1 MHTCPLDLTALHGEV
16 PFVISADDLSYFL
29 QVARQQR
36 LTLAGHALGV
46 NHTTVGRRIARLE
59 RQLGARLFDRRSTGW
74 TLTEVGERLMTHAE
88 TIEDSLAAASNV
100 GVNPSDSLAGSV
112 RIVVPDGFG
121 AFLLSPALGPM
132 RERHPELT
140 IEVMT
145 SSQRASFT
153 EREFDV
159 AVVLIEPS
167 PHAVWSTPLFDYTLR
182 LYASRDYLAGHPPV
196 KSVDD
201 LRDHTLIFYVDEALD
216 IDPLRIMSEILP
228 DHAAKIQINNITGHW
243 KATSAGLGIAPL
255 PNYIGDQDENL
266 VSVLPD
272 SVAVERRYWVVV
284 PRGLQRLRRVREAV
298 ALIRTIRVN

>member
-1 MHTCPLDLTALHGEV
+1 M
-16 PFVISADDLSYFL
+16 ISADDLSYFL

-59 RQLGARLFDRRSTGW
+59 QELGSRLFDRRSSGW
-74 TLTEVGERLMTHAE
+74 TLTEVGERLMSHAE
-88 TIEDSLAAASNV
+88 TIEDALAAAATV
-100 GVNPSDSLAGSV
+100 GVDMPDSLGGSV

-121 AFLLSPALGPM
+121 AFLLAPALGPL
-132 RERHPELT
+132 REKHPELT

-159 AVVLIEPS
+159 GVVLMEPS
-167 PHAVWSTPLFDYTLR
+167 PHAVWSMPLFDYTLQ
-182 LYASRDYLAGHPPV
+182 LYASRDYLERTAPV
-196 KSVDD
+196 ESIDD

-228 DHAAKIQINNITGHW
+228 DHTAKVQINNITGHW
-243 KATSAGLGIAPL
+243 KATAAGLGIAPL
-255 PNYIGDQDENL
+255 PHYIGDNDDTL
-266 VSVLPD
+266 VRVLPD
-272 SVAVERRYWVVV
+272 TVAVQRRYWIVV
-284 PRGLQRLRRVREAV
+284 PRGLQRLRRVRETV
-298 ALIRTIRVN
+298 NFIRTITA

>member
-1 MHTCPLDLTALHGEV
+1 M
-16 PFVISADDLSYFL
+16 ISADDLSYFL

-59 RQLGARLFDRRSTGW
+59 QELGSRLFDRRSSGW
-74 TLTEVGERLMTHAE
+74 TLTEVGERLMSHAE
-88 TIEDSLAAASNV
+88 TIEDALAAAATV
-100 GVNPSDSLAGSV
+100 GVDMPDSLGGSV

-121 AFLLSPALGPM
+121 AFLLAPALGPL
-132 RERHPELT
+132 REKHPELT

-159 AVVLIEPS
+159 GVVLMEPS
-167 PHAVWSTPLFDYTLR
+167 PRAVWSMPLFDYTLQ
-182 LYASRDYLAGHPPV
+182 LYASRDYLERTAPV
-196 KSVDD
+196 ESVDD

-228 DHAAKIQINNITGHW
+228 DHTAKVQINNITGHW
-243 KATSAGLGIAPL
+243 KATAAGLGIAPL
-255 PNYIGDQDENL
+255 PHYIGDNDDTL
-266 VSVLPD
+266 VRVLPD
-272 SVAVERRYWVVV
+272 TVAVQRRYWIVV
-284 PRGLQRLRRVREAV
+284 PRGLQRLRRVRETV
-298 ALIRTIRVN
+298 NFIRTITA